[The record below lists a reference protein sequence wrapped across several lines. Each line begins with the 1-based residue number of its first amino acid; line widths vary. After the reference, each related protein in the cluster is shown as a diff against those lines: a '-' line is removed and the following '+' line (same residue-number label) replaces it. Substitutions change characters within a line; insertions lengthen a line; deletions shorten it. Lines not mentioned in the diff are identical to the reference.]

1 MAVTDYTTYEDV
13 RALLGVSST
22 ELPDDVLSLQVYD
35 IGLTGELYDISPTC
49 ASSYVTVSNKQPSAR
64 TTAEQWFY
72 DSVRIFAAYA
82 VAKQLTSSLPM
93 FGPKDISDGKATVS
107 RFADSPYRAVVTA
120 IAKAY
125 DQMRARLDKALASM
139 NSTSVTATPRTF
151 FSVVSPS
158 IDPVTGE

>member
-1 MAVTDYTTYEDV
+1 MALASYTTYDEV

-93 FGPKDISDGKATVS
+93 FGPKDISDGKASSHSRAVTELDRVS
-107 RFADSPYRAVVTA
+107 RASAAFHSA
-120 IAKAY
+120 
-125 DQMRARLDKALASM
+125 ARSCAQSGASAGARM
-139 NSTSVTATPRTF
+139 KQASTPRLA
-151 FSVVSPS
+151 V
-158 IDPVTGE
+158 